1 MYIVT
6 IDAGTTNTRSSL
18 WSDNK
23 LLAKVQVEIGVRD
36 TAINGNNNAL
46 KQAVRDTIA
55 GALAQAGV
63 TAADVSL
70 VLASGMITSAMGLME
85 VPHLQ
90 APAGLAELA
99 AGMVRLNMPEV
110 FSQPLWLIPGVR
122 NKVEQ
127 IDMHNFEAMDMM
139 RGEET
144 EVIGLLER
152 LQWNGRAT
160 LIMPG
165 SHTKLVS
172 VDESRQIVGCATTLA
187 GELLQAIT
195 QHTLISQSLGA
206 DFADTLVPA
215 MVLAGAA
222 AAQQTGLAR
231 ACFSVRTLAQFT
243 GTERNERANFLLGAV
258 LSGDLLALKNSHA
271 IRMRPDTPIVITGKA
286 MLRQAL
292 ALLIRENGFFYGQRL
307 VVSDE
312 QQADLAGHGAL
323 VIARA
328 RGLLGATPTTK
339 NTTTTTETI

>member
-46 KQAVRDTIA
+46 KQAVRDTVA

-63 TAADVSL
+63 AAADVAL

-85 VPHLQ
+85 VPHLH
-90 APAGLAELA
+90 APAGQAELA

-195 QHTLISQSLGA
+195 QSLGA
-206 DFADTLVPA
+206 AFADELVPA

-312 QQADLAGHGAL
+312 QQADLAGYGAL

-328 RGLLGATPTTK
+328 RGLLGGTATK
-339 NTTTTTETI
+339 HTTTTTETI

>member
-6 IDAGTTNTRSSL
+6 IDAGTTNTRTTL
-18 WSDNK
+18 WSDGR
-23 LLAKVQVEIGVRD
+23 LVARSQSEIGVRD

-46 KQAVRDTIA
+46 KQAVHDTIA
-55 GALAQAGV
+55 SVLQQGGIA
-63 TAADVSL
+63 AADVGL
-70 VLASGMITSAMGLME
+70 ALASGMITSAMGLLE
-85 VPHLQ
+85 VPHLV
-90 APAGLAELA
+90 APAGLDELA
-99 AGMVRLNMPEV
+99 AGMVQANMPEV
-110 FSQPLWLIPGVR
+110 FAQPIWFIPGVR
-122 NKVEQ
+122 NQVDQ
-127 IDMHNFEAMDMM
+127 VGLHNFEAMDMM

-144 EVIGLLER
+144 EVIGLLDR
-152 LQWNGRAT
+152 LKLNGNAT

-172 VDESRQIVGCATTLA
+172 VAERGQICGCATTLA

-206 DFADTLVPA
+206 AFADTLVPE
-215 MVLAGAA
+215 MVRAGAA

-231 ACFSVRTLAQFT
+231 ACFSVRTLAQFA

-258 LSGDLLALKNSHA
+258 LSGDLLALKNSRA
-271 IRMRPDTPIVITGKA
+271 IRMRPDTPIVITGKS

-292 ALLIRENGFFYGQRL
+292 ALLIEENGFFYGKRI

-328 RGLLGATPTTK
+328 RGLM
-339 NTTTTTETI
+339 TTTHSKTTETI